1 MERCAP
7 NPNVYTGTMRMDP
20 LFDFSGKVVLVT
32 GGTRGLGYRMARAFA
47 ERGASLVIASR
58 RQEACD
64 EVAGEFRALGCDAIG
79 VACHVG
85 RWDST
90 HSLQGPSSPIFP
102 SIGQRS
108 TAGVLPP

>member
-1 MERCAP
+1 MERRAP

-47 ERGASLVIASR
+47 ERGASLVVASR

-64 EVAGEFRALGCDAIG
+64 VVAGRPGNPEEIVTAALFLASPASTF
-79 VACHVG
+79 VASALLRVDG
-85 RWDST
+85 G
-90 HSLQGPSSPIFP
+90 LQ
-102 SIGQRS
+102 
-108 TAGVLPP
+108 